1 MPLSNVVFHFWLI
14 VEIILTLLIIT
25 YMYGSNIVS
34 YINLL
39 FDSNFTSFQKMQKLF
54 YEPVLRI
61 TRMVQPQI
69 EENALFWLYEIPLAI
84 IIIIIYVISP
94 LLSDNM
100 DFYKS
105 INDIYTFIVGT
116 RKNNYNF
123 TQITNNY
130 GNYIPF
136 LLILIAIFVI
146 LNQFFLPI
154 FSFIIVLLVF
164 VISYTGYNM
173 IMYLSTKTN
182 DASKTAINF
191 VINDYIFIV
200 IFILIWVMLILFI
213 FSSNK
218 TIVDLYRSMM

>member
-1 MPLSNVVFHFWLI
+1 
-14 VEIILTLLIIT
+14 
-25 YMYGSNIVS
+25 MYGSNIVS

>member
-1 MPLSNVVFHFWLI
+1 
-14 VEIILTLLIIT
+14 
-25 YMYGSNIVS
+25 
-34 YINLL
+34 
-39 FDSNFTSFQKMQKLF
+39 
-54 YEPVLRI
+54 
-61 TRMVQPQI
+61 MVQPQI